1 MEERDNMEE
10 QIKPQNIVVGQTV
23 QEAKVIRARKMR
35 RQMTVAEGVLWERLR
50 RSGLGVSFR
59 R

>member
-1 MEERDNMEE
+1 MEE